1 MSRKPV
7 SHPVTQ
13 GITAVTAVDMGGGGP
28 AIGPTPK
35 RRRVSPNEKYQ
46 ESLYH
51 TALTLATQ
59 DNLDLTLENTHLRR
73 ELRLLR
79 RRLRTA
85 LHDLQHSARNHQAA
99 QRP

>member
-7 SHPVTQ
+7 SYPVTA
-13 GITAVTAVDMGGGGP
+13 GGTAVTAAPPGGGGRRI
-28 AIGPTPK
+28 AATAK

-46 ESLYH
+46 ESLYL
-51 TALTLATQ
+51 TALTVATQ
-59 DNLDLTLENTHLRR
+59 DNLDLALENTHLRR
-73 ELRLLR
+73 ELTALR

-85 LHDLQHSARNHQAA
+85 LHDLQHSAGNHQAA

>member
-7 SHPVTQ
+7 SYPVTA
-13 GITAVTAVDMGGGGP
+13 GRTAATAADPGGGGRRI
-28 AIGPTPK
+28 AATPK

-73 ELRLLR
+73 ELTAIR
-79 RRLRTA
+79 RRFRTA
-85 LHDLQHSARNHQAA
+85 LHDLQHSAGNHQAA
-99 QRP
+99 QRT

>member
-7 SHPVTQ
+7 SYPVTA
-13 GITAVTAVDMGGGGP
+13 GGTAVTAAPPGGGGRRI
-28 AIGPTPK
+28 AATPK
-35 RRRVSPNEKYQ
+35 RRRVSQNEKYQ
-46 ESLYH
+46 ESLYL

-85 LHDLQHSARNHQAA
+85 LHDLQHSAGNHQAA
-99 QRP
+99 QRT